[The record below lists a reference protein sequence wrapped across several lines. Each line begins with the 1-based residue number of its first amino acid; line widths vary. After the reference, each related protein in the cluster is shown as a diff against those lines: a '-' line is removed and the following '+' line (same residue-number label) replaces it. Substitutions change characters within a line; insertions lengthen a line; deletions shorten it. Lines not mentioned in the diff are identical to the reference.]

1 MATLMK
7 KTDYNKVFVTSN
19 HHFGSH
25 LLVPQLQIYTK
36 KQEDELIDKWNSV
49 VGKNDMVIY
58 NGSFGDY
65 GGISYTKKY
74 IDRLNGKITYVN
86 DYSGM
91 YSWYHK
97 NVKMFNSVVD
107 EIYFSDLDILISHD
121 IHIDTSINIFG
132 CSINKSHYHKYK
144 NDHNLFCSRVEL
156 NDGYPISIKQ
166 IMDTFKVSKN

>member
-1 MATLMK
+1 
-7 KTDYNKVFVTSN
+7 
-19 HHFGSH
+19 
-25 LLVPQLQIYTK
+25 
-36 KQEDELIDKWNSV
+36 
-49 VGKNDMVIY
+49 MVIY

-65 GGISYTKKY
+65 GGISYTKKC

-86 DYSGM
+86 DYSGV
-91 YSWYHK
+91 YELYK
-97 NVKMFNSVVD
+97 CTKMFNSIVD

-121 IHIDTSINIFG
+121 IYIDTSINIFG

-166 IMDTFKVSKN
+166 IMDTFKVSKNQANGKIKLL

>member
-25 LLVPQLQIYTK
+25 LLIPQLQIYTK

-74 IDRLNGKITYVN
+74 IDRLNGNITYIN
-86 DYSGM
+86 DYSGV
-91 YSWYHK
+91 YEWYRCAK
-97 NVKMFNSVVD
+97 IFNSVVD
-107 EIYFSDLDILISHD
+107 EFYLSDLDILISHD

-132 CSINKSHYHKYK
+132 CSINKSHYSKYK

-156 NDGYPISIKQ
+156 NDGYPVSIKQ
-166 IMDTFKVSKN
+166 IMDKFKVSNI

>member
-65 GGISYTKKY
+65 GGISYTKKC
-74 IDRLNGKITYVN
+74 IDRLNGNITYVN
-86 DYSGM
+86 DYSGVLE
-91 YSWYHK
+91 WYK
-97 NVKMFNSVVD
+97 CNKMFNSIVD
-107 EIYFSDLDILISHD
+107 EIYLSDLDILISHD
-121 IHIDTSINIFG
+121 IHVDTSINIFG
-132 CSINKSHYHKYK
+132 CSITKSPYPKYK

-156 NDGYPISIKQ
+156 NGGYPISIKQ
-166 IMDTFKVSKN
+166 IMDKFKVSSI

>member
-1 MATLMK
+1 MK
-7 KTDYNKVFVTSN
+7 KTDYSKVFVTSN

-25 LLVPQLQIYTK
+25 LLLPQLQIYTK

-65 GGISYTKKY
+65 GGISYMKKC

-86 DYSGM
+86 DYSDAWACYN
-91 YSWYHK
+91 YSK
-97 NVKMFNSVVD
+97 IFNSIVD
-107 EIYFSDLDILISHD
+107 EFYLSGLDILISHNV
-121 IHIDTSINIFG
+121 HIDTFINIFG
-132 CSINKSHYHKYK
+132 RSITKSQYFEYK

-166 IMDTFKVSKN
+166 IMDKFKVSNN